1 MYALGFVTVKPSW
14 LTPALS
20 NNSPN
25 GSCESLTENEDM
37 EDVLKKWGKFSFF
50 NIHYVTISN

>member
-1 MYALGFVTVKPSW
+1 MYALGFVTVTPSW
-14 LTPALS
+14 LTSALS

-37 EDVLKKWGKFSFF
+37 QDVKEMGKIFLL
-50 NIHYVTISN
+50 